1 MGRKFSHPRQF
12 NFLLRG
18 VQSALYVLYVLYPDP
33 SARFLPLAQE
43 ALEVEPRGNRNT
55 KSHAFHMRCPSAR
68 CRGKQWGRG
77 ANIGG
82 LERRASTLCA
92 HLRTAVLRQTC
103 LRPLHVVSPWTGTC
117 YLLASTER
125 LLDGREELAPFSFH
139 AGHPR
144 SSELQAPWP
153 HIKGSRKDQQAT
165 GERNRKR
172 REEPVDSWVSLLT
185 LATAKKGAR
194 YGGIWLDI
202 IS

>member
-1 MGRKFSHPRQF
+1 MGRNFAHSRRF
-12 NFLLRG
+12 NSLLRWG
-18 VQSALYVLYVLYPDP
+18 MSALYVLYPDP
-33 SARFLPLAQE
+33 SARFPPVAQE

-55 KSHAFHMRCPSAR
+55 KSHTFTCAAHQQGAEANNGAVWRTR
-68 CRGKQWGRG
+68 GRG

-92 HLRTAVLRQTC
+92 HLRTAVLKQTC
-103 LRPLHVVSPWTGTC
+103 LRPLHVVLPWTGTC
-117 YLLASTER
+117 YLLAYTER

-153 HIKGSRKDQQAT
+153 HIRGSRKDQQAT

-172 REEPVDSWVSLLT
+172 
-185 LATAKKGAR
+185 
-194 YGGIWLDI
+194 
-202 IS
+202 